1 MLLTVI
7 ALVSLTTIAAAT
19 IIVPRLVP
27 HHVRLADNPDR
38 PRAFGH
44 DMAWLAIKS
53 NDRAAVAAALGLARL
68 RPANW
73 NSGVGAIYD
82 SEISNGLV
90 FIAPPIKGWTLVA
103 AESLPIP
110 SSESFIDKMT
120 PLLRHLAIEFPAVQY
135 FASFPI
141 IDFYAWARFEKGRRV
156 RAFAVG
162 DGGVIWNAGKLSQE
176 ERQLG
181 LSFFEIRGI
190 RDRHGDLG
198 GELQLYPTEEHV
210 SAISGGWSINPMAIE
225 SLRAPTSVGW
235 IADAPRS
242 WRPERIRKVA

>member
-1 MLLTVI
+1 VLLTVV
-7 ALVSLTTIAAAT
+7 ALVILTTVVAAT
-19 IIVPRLVP
+19 IVVPRLVP
-27 HHVRLADNPDR
+27 HHIRFADRPDR
-38 PRAFGH
+38 PRAFGC
-44 DMAWLAIKS
+44 DMAWLAIRS
-53 NDRAAVAAALGLARL
+53 DDTVAVANALGLSRL
-68 RPANW
+68 RAANW
-73 NSGVGAIYD
+73 DSGVGAIYD

-103 AESLPIP
+103 AEALPIP
-110 SSESFIDKMT
+110 AGESFIDKMT

-162 DGGVIWNAGKLSQE
+162 DGGVVWNAGKPSPE

-181 LSFFEIRGI
+181 LSFIEIRGI
-190 RDRHGDLG
+190 SERHGDLG

-210 SAISGGWSINPMAIE
+210 LAVAGSWSVNPMAIE
-225 SLRAPTSVGW
+225 ALRIPSSAGW
-235 IADAPRS
+235 IADVPRA